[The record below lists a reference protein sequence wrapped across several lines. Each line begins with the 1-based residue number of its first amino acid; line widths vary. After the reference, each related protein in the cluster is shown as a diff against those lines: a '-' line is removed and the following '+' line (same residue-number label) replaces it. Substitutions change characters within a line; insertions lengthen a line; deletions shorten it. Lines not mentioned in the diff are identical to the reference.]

1 MSAKEQKT
9 SKPWKR
15 IQDELAEKSG
25 LAVVLVEKEG
35 LSGVAE
41 SNNNSI
47 CKVLNSSE
55 QFAPQCERFCG
66 KVYTHAVEANRPLKY
81 KCHAGLEC
89 IAVPV
94 YSEKGKKFVAITG
107 RAFTKTDDYREA
119 TERSIKGDWKGLPP
133 IDLFENALMTGTSR
147 NIENIGKKLSDLS
160 QAEKEALL
168 KVKDKPVAHV
178 SPPRAS
184 QPQKKTS
191 VNGVKQPSPRPKVAD
206 VAARSKAQS
215 KVGGKSN
222 SGVVARKSRDASE
235 AAVWRSFF
243 SSMLGMTYKQANL
256 SVLKFVH
263 KRYGISSLA
272 WLENQNNQL
281 ETTIAAGELKSQ
293 KVKISLP
300 TDDEKLTTLFQKES
314 SIELRDRSGQDGE
327 DLESVRLFPIMVGG
341 EVRSALVIGE
351 KADDPIIRRHISR
364 FCETIAPELEILR
377 LRDEISRR
385 SWLDLTLQKFNESLK
400 MIDSEDFWVRLMQN
414 TAELLGA
421 ERGSLLVYDEE
432 DDGLKVKA
440 AIGPKA
446 DFIKQ
451 DRKNIGQRIAKTVW
465 KSGKAL
471 VVPDIGKLGI
481 TPAPSNWKYKSQS
494 FICYPLT
501 IGDRKIGI
509 LNVAD
514 KVDGGVY
521 NKFDLQLLNSI
532 GPQIAIAID
541 RANLKLLAGEFEQLS
556 VTDALTGLLNRRYL
570 EERLTEEIKR
580 SNRHGYQMSFMMIDV
595 DNFKSY
601 NDTFTHPEGDKALQ
615 IVGQC
620 LRESLRGADVAARY
634 GGEEF
639 SILLPQ
645 TNLEEARIIAERIRE
660 KIATTAFPNRQVT
673 ASIGIAS
680 ISFDVSTAEEIISA
694 ADKAL
699 FEAKRKGRNNV
710 QVYLRGTRELQMQ
723 S

>member
-1 MSAKEQKT
+1 MSAKEHKNA
-9 SKPWKR
+9 KPWRR
-15 IQDELAEKSG
+15 IQNELADESG

-35 LSGVAE
+35 LAAVAE

-55 QFAPQCERFCG
+55 KFAPQCERFCG
-66 KVYTHAVEANRPLKY
+66 KVYTHAAETNKPLKY

-89 IAVPV
+89 IAIPV
-94 YSEKGKKFVAITG
+94 YAEQGKKFVAITG
-107 RAFTKTDDYREA
+107 RAFTKTEDYRAA
-119 TERSIKGDWKGLPP
+119 TEKSIKGEWQGLPP
-133 IDLFENALMTGTSR
+133 IDLFENALMTSSSR
-147 NIENIGKKLSDLS
+147 NVENFGKRFANLTQVEREALRVVKEQPLPIEKAKEVSQPANKSKVQAPKPALKNQISELVEGLNNKSESDS
-160 QAEKEALL
+160 QANWKLAAKKSKDAKE
-168 KVKDKPVAHV
+168 
-178 SPPRAS
+178 
-184 QPQKKTS
+184 
-191 VNGVKQPSPRPKVAD
+191 
-206 VAARSKAQS
+206 VAA
-215 KVGGKSN
+215 
-222 SGVVARKSRDASE
+222 
-235 AAVWRSFF
+235 WRSFF
-243 SSMLGMTYKQANL
+243 SSMLGMTYKQASL
-256 SVLKFVH
+256 SVLKFVN
-263 KRYGISSLA
+263 KRYGIASLA
-272 WLENQNNQL
+272 WLENKNNKL
-281 ETTIAAGELKSQ
+281 ETTIASGELKSQ
-293 KVKISLP
+293 KIKISLP
-300 TDDEKLTTLFQKES
+300 TDDKKLTSLFQKDS
-314 SIELRDRSGQDGE
+314 SIELRDQSGGDGN
-327 DLESVRLFPIMVGG
+327 DTQSVRLFPILVGG

-351 KADDPIIRRHISR
+351 KAGDPILRRHIAR
-364 FCETIAPELEILR
+364 FCESIAPELEILR

-414 TAELLGA
+414 TAELMGA
-421 ERGSLLVYDEE
+421 ERGSLLVYDE
-432 DDGLKVKA
+432 DDENLKVKA

-481 TPAPSNWKYKSQS
+481 TPAPTNWKYKSQS

-501 IGDRKIGI
+501 IGDRKIGV

-521 NKFDLQLLNSI
+521 NQFDLQLLNSI

-615 IVGQC
+615 LVGQC

-660 KIATTAFPNRQVT
+660 KIATTTFPNRQVT

-680 ISFDVSTAEEIISA
+680 ISFDISTAEEIISA

-710 QVYLRGTRELQMQ
+710 QVYMRGARELQMQ

>member
-1 MSAKEQKT
+1 MSAKIHKNA
-9 SKPWKR
+9 KPWR
-15 IQDELAEKSG
+15 QIQNELADESG
-25 LAVVLVEKEG
+25 LAVVLVEDEG
-35 LSGVAE
+35 LSAVAE

-47 CKVLNSSE
+47 CQVLNSSKK
-55 QFAPQCERFCG
+55 FTPQCERFCG
-66 KVYTHAVEANRPLKY
+66 KVYTHTVESNKPLKY

-89 IAVPV
+89 IAIPV
-94 YSEKGKKFVAITG
+94 YAEKGKKFVAITG
-107 RAFTKTDDYREA
+107 RAFTKTEDYRAA
-119 TERSIKGDWKGLPP
+119 TEKSIKGEWQGLPP
-133 IDLFENALMTGTSR
+133 IDLFENALMTSSSR
-147 NIENIGKKLSDLS
+147 DIENFGKRFANLTQVEREALRMVKEQPLLLAKPMEVSQPADKSRVQPPKPTQKNQISELVEGINKKTGKDS
-160 QAEKEALL
+160 QANWNLAAKKSKNAKEVTA
-168 KVKDKPVAHV
+168 
-178 SPPRAS
+178 
-184 QPQKKTS
+184 
-191 VNGVKQPSPRPKVAD
+191 
-206 VAARSKAQS
+206 
-215 KVGGKSN
+215 
-222 SGVVARKSRDASE
+222 
-235 AAVWRSFF
+235 WRSFF
-243 SSMLGMTYKQANL
+243 SSMLGMTYKQASL
-256 SVLKFVH
+256 SVLKFVN
-263 KRYGISSLA
+263 KRYGIASLA
-272 WLENQNNQL
+272 WLENKNNKL
-281 ETTIAAGELKSQ
+281 ETTIASGQLKSQ
-293 KVKISLP
+293 KIKISLP
-300 TDDEKLTTLFQKES
+300 TDGKKLTSLFQKES
-314 SIELRDRSGQDGE
+314 SIELSDRSGADGN
-327 DLESVRLFPIMVGG
+327 DAQAVRLFPILVGG

-351 KADDPIIRRHISR
+351 KAGDPNLRRHIAR
-364 FCETIAPELEILR
+364 FCESIAPELEILR

-400 MIDSEDFWVRLMQN
+400 MIDTEDFWVRLMQN
-414 TAELLGA
+414 TAELMGA

-432 DDGLKVKA
+432 DENLKVKA

-481 TPAPSNWKYKSQS
+481 TPAPTNWKYKSQS

-501 IGDRKIGI
+501 IGDRKIGV

-514 KVDGGVY
+514 KADGGVY
-521 NKFDLQLLNSI
+521 NQFDLQLLNSI

-601 NDTFTHPEGDKALQ
+601 NDAFTHPEGDKALQ
-615 IVGQC
+615 LVGQC

-660 KIATTAFPNRQVT
+660 KIATTTFPNRQVT

-680 ISFDVSTAEEIISA
+680 ISFDISTAEEIISA

-710 QVYLRGTRELQMQ
+710 QVYMRGARELQMQ